1 MSRILIIDD
10 EEKHLQATKE
20 YLEYQGFQVLI
31 ERSAEKVLNSM
42 NILKPD
48 LILLDILM
56 NNMDGYQ
63 FIEKLHL
70 KKNWIEIPFIFVT
83 AKGMTQDRIKG
94 YKIGCSG
101 YIPKPFDPDELV
113 AIIENILNRR
123 QLYLQEIERTR
134 KEIRSVNIYIENHYN
149 LRQVE
154 SLKLEL
160 TEREVSVLKS
170 VMQGFKNREIATNLN
185 TSIRN
190 IEKYIGRLLSKTN
203 CRNRTELI
211 KLFYSNQIFL
221 RANDGDRTR
230 E

>member
-1 MSRILIIDD
+1 MSKILIIDD

-20 YLEYQGFQVLI
+20 YLEYQGFQVLV
-31 ERSAEKVLNSM
+31 ERSAEKVLNSI

-83 AKGMTQDRIKG
+83 AKGMTQDRIRG

-113 AIIENILNRR
+113 AIIENILYRR
-123 QLYLQEIERTR
+123 ELYLQEIKKTR
-134 KEIRSVNIYIENHYN
+134 KEIRSLNIYIENQYN

-170 VMQGFKNREIATNLN
+170 VMQGFKNREIANNLN
-185 TSIRN
+185 TSVRN

-203 CRNRTELI
+203 CRNRAELI

>member
-42 NILKPD
+42 HILKPD

-83 AKGMTQDRIKG
+83 AKGMTQDRIRG

-190 IEKYIGRLLSKTN
+190 IEKYISRLLSKTN
-203 CRNRTELI
+203 CRNRAELI

>member
-1 MSRILIIDD
+1 MHKILVIDD

-31 ERSAEKVLNSM
+31 EKSAEKVLHSINR
-42 NILKPD
+42 IKPD
-48 LILLDILM
+48 ILIVDILM
-56 NNMDGYQ
+56 NNIDGYQ
-63 FIEKLHL
+63 FVEELKL
-70 KKNWIEIPFIFVT
+70 KKDCKEIPFIFVT
-83 AKGMTQDRIKG
+83 AKGMTQDRIRG
-94 YKIGCSG
+94 YKLGCSG

-113 AIIENILNRR
+113 AIIQNILTRKEMYIR
-123 QLYLQEIERTR
+123 EIKRTR
-134 KEIRSVNIYIENHYN
+134 KEFRSINVCIENQYN
-149 LRQVE
+149 LLQLE
-154 SLKLEL
+154 SLKLTL
-160 TEREVSVLKS
+160 TEREVSILKS
-170 VMQGFKNREIATNLN
+170 VMQGFKNKEIASNLN

-190 IEKYIGRLLSKTN
+190 VEKYMSRLLCKTN

>member
-42 NILKPD
+42 HILKPD

-63 FIEKLHL
+63 FIEKLRL

-123 QLYLQEIERTR
+123 QLYLQEIKRTR

-170 VMQGFKNREIATNLN
+170 VMQGFRNREIATNLN

-190 IEKYIGRLLSKTN
+190 IEKYISRLLSKTN
-203 CRNRTELI
+203 CRNRAELI